1 MDANQQGVL
10 SMRAAVIIVAFAMTT
25 MLAGCG
31 QPTPGPQG
39 PKGDT
44 GPNGAPGPQGL
55 VGPAGP
61 QGLQGIPGP
70 AGASSQFRLVRAPC
84 TSSSECLVSCRD
96 DEVVVTAYCGTKRA
110 MATYLTAQTVSC
122 GINPDTTGGPLV
134 VVCAK

>member
-1 MDANQQGVL
+1 
-10 SMRAAVIIVAFAMTT
+10 MRTAVIILAAAMST
-25 MLAGCG
+25 MLSGCG
-31 QPTPGPQG
+31 QPTAGPQG

-44 GPNGAPGPQGL
+44 GAKGDAGPQGL
-55 VGPAGP
+55 VGPPGP
-61 QGLQGIPGP
+61 PGLQGPPGP

-84 TSSSECLVSCRD
+84 TSSSECQVSCRT

-110 MATYLTAQTVSC
+110 AASFLTDQTVYC

>member
-1 MDANQQGVL
+1 
-10 SMRAAVIIVAFAMTT
+10 MRAAVIILAFAMTT

-31 QPTPGPQG
+31 QSTPGPQGPQG

-44 GPNGAPGPQGL
+44 GPSGAPGPQGL

-61 QGLQGIPGP
+61 QGLQGPPGP
-70 AGASSQFRLVRAPC
+70 VGASSLFRLVRAPC
-84 TSSSECLVSCRD
+84 TNSAECQVTCRD

-110 MATYLTAQTVSC
+110 TASYLTDQTVSC